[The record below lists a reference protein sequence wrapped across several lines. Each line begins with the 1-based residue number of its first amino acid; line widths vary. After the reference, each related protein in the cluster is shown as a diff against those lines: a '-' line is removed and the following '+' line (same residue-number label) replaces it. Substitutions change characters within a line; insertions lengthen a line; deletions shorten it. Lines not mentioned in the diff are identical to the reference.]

1 LALAAAART
10 LAEPVPVW
18 VQASTLAIHG
28 DSGEA
33 ELDESS
39 APADEPPQMAGVARA
54 WEQAARD
61 VRAQRAV
68 VLRTGIVLDRNTPA
82 LDRLAG
88 LARWGLGGRIG
99 SGRQWVSWIHVAD
112 WLAIVRVA
120 LDGPLSGVLVAT
132 SPQPVRNA
140 ELMAELRRAVR
151 RPAAPPTPAHV
162 VKIGALLL
170 CTDPA
175 LAMTGRRAIP
185 KRLLDAG
192 FAFSYPQIT

>member
-1 LALAAAART
+1 
-10 LAEPVPVW
+10 
-18 VQASTLAIHG
+18 
-28 DSGEA
+28 
-33 ELDESS
+33 
-39 APADEPPQMAGVARA
+39 
-54 WEQAARD
+54 
-61 VRAQRAV
+61 
-68 VLRTGIVLDRNTPA
+68 
-82 LDRLAG
+82 
-88 LARWGLGGRIG
+88 
-99 SGRQWVSWIHVAD
+99 
-112 WLAIVRVA
+112 VRVA

-151 RPAAPPTPAHV
+151 RPAAPPTPALV